1 MIITRRVLPRRVFLR
16 GTGAAMALPLLDAMV
31 PALTAQSRTAAAPV
45 RRLGFIYV
53 ANGVA
58 MNHKG
63 VNYWKPGTDGRGIDL
78 TPILTPLA
86 AFKDQLTVVS
96 GTSHLQA
103 LPLGDGQ
110 GEHTRASAT
119 WLNGVHP
126 RHTQGADVRAG
137 VTADQIAATALGA
150 ETPLP
155 SLELAL
161 DLSFLVGNCENGYSC
176 VYMNT
181 LSWRTAT
188 TPAPTENNP
197 RAVFDR
203 LFGEGGDSANRRAR
217 LRKDRSILDQVAD
230 DMRRLQRKLGPADRA
245 RVDEYLDA
253 VREVERRIQLAERT
267 STESPLAAGL
277 GAPPVGIPDSFG
289 EHLGLMF
296 DLVSLAF
303 RADITRVFTLMYG
316 RETGSRT
323 YPEIGVSEGHHSIS
337 HHGDK
342 PEKLALYTKVNTYHT
357 ALFAKFLDALRASV
371 EGDGTLLDRSS
382 LLYGGGLS
390 DPNLHD
396 HRDLPLL
403 VVGGHS
409 APGGRHIATPV
420 DTPMTNLLVG
430 LLDGAGVHIDRLGDS
445 TGRLDVSVA

>member
-1 MIITRRVLPRRVFLR
+1 MIITRRMLPRRWFVR
-16 GTGAAMALPLLDAMV
+16 GTGATLALPLLDAMV
-31 PALTAQSRTAAAPV
+31 PALTAEANTAAAPV

-63 VNYWKPGTDGRGIDL
+63 VNYWKPKTEGRGIEL
-78 TPILTPLA
+78 TPILSPLA
-86 AFKDQLTVVS
+86 AFRDQMTVVS

-126 RHTQGADVRAG
+126 KHTQGGDVRAG
-137 VTADQIAATALGA
+137 QTADQIAASALGA

-155 SLELAL
+155 SLELAM

-197 RAVFDR
+197 RAVFER
-203 LFGEGGDSANRRAR
+203 LFGDGGDGASRMAR
-217 LRKDRSILDQVAD
+217 LRKDRSILDQVAE
-230 DMRRLQRKLGPADRA
+230 DMRRLQRKLGPSDRA
-245 RVDEYLDA
+245 RVDEYFDA
-253 VREVERRIQLAERT
+253 VREVERRIQLAER
-267 STESPLAAGL
+267 SSAESPATAGV
-277 GAPPVGIPDSFG
+277 GGPPVGMPDSFG
-289 EHLGLMF
+289 EHLALMF
-296 DLVSLAF
+296 DLVALAF

-323 YPEIGVSEGHHSIS
+323 YPEIGVTEGHHSIS

-342 PEKLALYTKVNTYHT
+342 PEKLALYSKVNTYHT
-357 ALFAKFLDALRASV
+357 SLFAKFLETLHGSA
-371 EGDGTLLDRSS
+371 EGDGTLLQRSS
-382 LLYGGGLS
+382 ILYGGGLS

-430 LLDGAGVHIDRLGDS
+430 MLDGAGVHVDRLGDS
-445 TGRLDVSVA
+445 TGRLDVSAA